1 MKKKERSV
9 QGGSYVVKKSRKL
22 NVFAYV
28 LCVLIS
34 LIIWL
39 YVANRDVI
47 RNNEFS
53 TGQNDTQAS
62 QQTEN

>member
-1 MKKKERSV
+1 MKKKERTV
-9 QGGSYVVKKSRKL
+9 QDGNYVVKKSRKL

-47 RNNEFS
+47 RSNEFS
-53 TGQNDTQAS
+53 TGQNETQAS